1 MDKLNKITDFLAG
14 HYEEQTLNFMYKSIK
29 KSAIVDGKYFLIN
42 KIPHADDL
50 KTDGFY
56 NLIVTSPLLNNFPDI
71 NESLRRINNLLVLGG
86 IFIGRAEELVHR
98 KRRIRLLYNKFF
110 SRMIL
115 FYEFIFKRVLPK
127 LFGFRYIYRNL
138 GFLKNRIMSKCEVL
152 GRLQYCGFEIVDLK
166 ETNEF
171 LYFVVYKKS
180 KPLDEKPSDSL
191 LIKIKKIGLHGRT
204 IYCYKLRTM
213 HAYAGYLHDYILKNL
228 KIDNEGKVVDDFR
241 KTAWGM
247 FLRKTWLDE
256 IPQLYN
262 LLKGDLSFIGLRP
275 LSQEF
280 LSKYP
285 AEWRAERIR
294 IKPGIVPPYYA
305 DCPKSFAEI
314 IESEKKY
321 YRLKSRF
328 PITTDIFYLIMV
340 LINFVLGKARTG

>member
-1 MDKLNKITDFLAG
+1 MDKLSKIKDFLAI
-14 HYEEQTLNFMYKSIK
+14 HYEEQTMNFLYNSIP

-42 KIPHADDL
+42 KVPHADDL
-50 KTDGFY
+50 KTDGSY
-56 NLIVTSPLLNNFPDI
+56 GLIVTSPLLNNFSDI
-71 NESLRRINNLLVLGG
+71 NKSLRGINNSLVLGG
-86 IFIGRAEELVHR
+86 IFIGRAEELAHR

-110 SRMIL
+110 SRTIL

-127 LFGFRYIYRNL
+127 LFGFRYLYRNL
-138 GFLKNRIMSKCEVL
+138 GFLKNRIMSKCEIL
-152 GRLQYCGFEIVDLK
+152 GRLQYCGFEIVGIK

-171 LYFVVYKKS
+171 IYFVACKKS
-180 KPLDEKPSDSL
+180 KPLKEKPSDSP
-191 LIKIKKIGLHGRT
+191 LIKIKKIGLYGRT

-213 HAYAGYLHDYILKNL
+213 HAYASYLHDYVLKYFE
-228 KIDNEGKVVDDFR
+228 IDNEGKVVDDFR
-241 KTAWGM
+241 KTTWGKI
-247 FLRKTWLDE
+247 LRKAWLDE

-262 LLKGDLSFIGLRP
+262 LLKGDLSLIGLRP

-340 LINFVLGKARTG
+340 LINFVMGKARTG